1 MTEHHIIG
9 YYSYIRYL
17 LSNGFIFNAVLSLE
31 HRLPKDLLGIRFV
44 DFILKPHYISH
55 TISMIAL

>member
-1 MTEHHIIG
+1 MTEQHIIW

-17 LSNGFIFNAVLSLE
+17 LSNVLIFNAVLYLD

-44 DFILKPHYISH
+44 DFIF
-55 TISMIAL
+55 